1 MLERWRDTI
10 AENWILGHSGYLSHP
25 DVGLD
30 PALFDGERLKSEVRT
45 TIVNSLDDWLVEIS
59 LAGASR
65 WLHLWIT
72 GSSISY
78 QWNADRGP
86 GDLDVMVGIEFQ
98 KFLADNSSFDGWSA
112 QDLSEWLNQRLFTEL
127 WPKMAATKFGG
138 KPFEVTYY
146 YNTTVEDDIKVIKPY
161 AALDLLTG
169 EWVVRPPN
177 LPDNPGL
184 LYDKSWYDAADRDTL
199 GAKEIVFR
207 YQSAIADMD
216 ASAPGTPNWHNA
228 GAHLH
233 TSLAQAAEM
242 YHGIHTGRKEAF
254 SEQGTGY
261 SDWHNF
267 RYQRAKS
274 SGSLDALKA
283 IADVGSAAHADE
295 ETALYG
301 QPLDSAEVTLRR
313 AAMMYRNQPS

>member
-1 MLERWRDTI
+1 MF
-10 AENWILGHSGYLSHP
+10 N
-25 DVGLD
+25 
-30 PALFDGERLKSEVRT
+30 GERLKQEVRGA
-45 TIVNSLDDWLVEIS
+45 IVSSISSWLHSINLDGDDD
-59 LAGASR
+59 

-86 GDLDVMVGIEFQ
+86 GDLDVMVGIEFT
-98 KFLADNSSFDGWSA
+98 KFQADNPAFGAWSA
-112 QDLSEWLNQRLFTEL
+112 QDLSSWLNQKMFTEL
-127 WPKMAATKFGG
+127 WPQMAGTKFGS
-138 KPFEVTYY
+138 KSFEVTYY
-146 YNTTVEDDIKVIKPY
+146 YNTTVSDDINVIKPY
-161 AALDLLTG
+161 AAYDLLDDK
-169 EWVVRPPN
+169 WVVKPPD
-177 LPDNPGL
+177 LPTNPGL

-199 GAKEIVFR
+199 GAKEIVFK
-207 YQSAIADMD
+207 YQTAMRDME
-216 ASAPGTPNWHNA
+216 ASAPGTPDWHNS
-228 GAHLH
+228 GARLH

-267 RYQRAKS
+267 RYQRSKS
-274 SGSLDALKA
+274 SGTLDALKA

-301 QPLDSAEVTLRR
+301 APLDSAEVTLRR
-313 AAMMYRNQPS
+313 AAMQYKNGPTS

>member
-1 MLERWRDTI
+1 M
-10 AENWILGHSGYLSHP
+10 GHSGYLSKP

-30 PALFDGERLKSEVRT
+30 PALFDGERLRPEVNNVIAR
-45 TIVNSLDDWLVEIS
+45 NLEDWLEEIS
-59 LAGASR
+59 LNGEHR

-98 KFLADNSSFDGWSA
+98 KFLADNDAFDGWSA
-112 QDLSEWLNQRLFTEL
+112 ADLSSWLNARMYSEL
-127 WPKMAATKFGG
+127 WPNMAGTKFTG

-146 YNTTVEDDIKVIKPY
+146 YNTTVADNINVIKPY
-161 AALDLLTG
+161 AAYDLLDDK
-169 EWVVRPPN
+169 WVVKPPE
-177 LPDNPGL
+177 LPTNPGL

-207 YQSAIADMD
+207 YQSAMRDME
-216 ASAPGTPNWHNA
+216 ASAPGTPDWHNS
-228 GAHLH
+228 GAKLH

-261 SDWHNF
+261 SDYHNF

-274 SGSLDALKA
+274 SGALDALKR

-301 QPLDSAEVTLRR
+301 QPLDSAEVVLRR
-313 AAMMYRNQPS
+313 AAMMYKNQPS